1 MAALTL
7 AHVDAETGF
16 SGGEVQV
23 FLLMEGLRA
32 LGHRCVLIAPPRS
45 RAEETAL
52 LRGFETRVV
61 RMRGDLDL
69 AGVAALKRTF
79 GELQPDLVHLH
90 TGRATWLG
98 GLAARIAG
106 VPAITTRRMDRRVR
120 RSWRTKLVYGALVRR
135 VAAISP
141 AVAQCLKDGGV
152 DPARIVL
159 VPSAID
165 PQRIEVSLGR
175 AATRASLG
183 VHADPSLQGENASN
197 SVVLL
202 ALASLV
208 PRKGLDVFIDALALL
223 ARDGCRPHAWIAGD
237 GPERDNLARR
247 IAEHGLG
254 EINTAEHGH
263 GGDNTAEHGCG
274 DINIADR
281 GLGGRST
288 AEHRLGPRV
297 KLLGRREDVGDLLAA
312 CDAFVLPA
320 RREGLGVSALEA
332 MYARRAVVASR
343 VGGLADAVVEGR
355 TGLLVPPDDAEALA
369 RALTRIVD
377 DAELRARLGANG
389 PERVAEGFLPE
400 QMVAAYVALYR
411 EVLAECSL
419 NSA

>member
-32 LGHRCVLIAPPRS
+32 LGHRCVLVAAPGS
-45 RAEETAL
+45 RAEETARE
-52 LRGFETRVV
+52 RGFETRAV

-69 AGVAALKRTF
+69 GSVAALKRTF
-79 GELQPDLVHLH
+79 AALRPDLVHLH

-98 GLAARIAG
+98 GLAARVAG

-141 AVAQCLKDGGV
+141 AVAQCLKEGGV

-165 PQRIEVSLGR
+165 PRRIEVNRGR

-183 VHADPSLQGENASN
+183 VDADPMAPAENDPN

-208 PRKGLDVFIDALALL
+208 PRKGLDVFVDALALL
-223 ARDGCRPHAWIAGD
+223 ARDGRRPHAWIAGD
-237 GPERDNLARR
+237 GPERDNLLRR
-247 IAEHGLG
+247 IAE
-254 EINTAEHGH
+254 
-263 GGDNTAEHGCG
+263 
-274 DINIADR
+274 R
-281 GLGGRST
+281 GLGDMST
-288 AEHRLGPRV
+288 AERGLGDMNIAERGLGDVSTAERGLGDIDTAERGLAPRV

-411 EVLAECSL
+411 DVLAECSL